1 MRGGRSDPQRLLL
14 VVDDEQG
21 MRDTLADILE
31 EFGFLIDQAANG
43 LEAVEKVKAQEYG
56 LVLMDIRMPL
66 MDGVSAL
73 GQMKQLRPELP
84 VIMMT
89 AYTQAAEVEKARR
102 QGAETVVYKPL
113 DIPGLLG
120 LIRLSMGSTFQGE

>member
-113 DIPGLLG
+113 DIPGLLD

>member
-1 MRGGRSDPQRLLL
+1 MRGGRSEPKRLLL

-31 EFGFLIDQAANG
+31 ESGFLIDQAANG
-43 LEAVEKVKAQEYG
+43 LEAVEKVKTQEYG
-56 LVLMDIRMPL
+56 LVLMDIRMPV

-89 AYTQAAEVEKARR
+89 AYTQAAEVAEARR

-113 DIPGLLG
+113 DIPGLLD
-120 LIRLSMGSTFQGE
+120 LIRLSMGSTFRRE

>member
-31 EFGFLIDQAANG
+31 ESGFLIDQAANG
-43 LEAVEKVKAQEYG
+43 LEAVEKVKTQEYG
-56 LVLMDIRMPL
+56 LVLMDIRMPV

-89 AYTQAAEVEKARR
+89 AYTQAAEVAEARR

-113 DIPGLLG
+113 DIPGLLD
-120 LIRLSMGSTFQGE
+120 LIRLSMGSTFRGE